1 MENSRKVF
9 EGREEGLQSKTLMDK
24 KREEEEDF
32 KAKVAANPE
41 WKKDYGDA
49 WDLDARAIEKEKS
62 RVNQLFFR
70 AVDSQLA
77 QLAINIVTYV
87 AEIKKPDGERLP
99 GYHESQLE
107 SLKHRLF
114 SPAPIYPEMEIAR
127 MSSALK
133 QMSPESA
140 PMIRGSRPS

>member
-24 KREEEEDF
+24 KRKEEEDF

-70 AVDSQLA
+70 PSTP
-77 QLAINIVTYV
+77 NSRNSPSTS
-87 AEIKKPDGERLP
+87 LP
-99 GYHESQLE
+99 T
-107 SLKHRLF
+107 
-114 SPAPIYPEMEIAR
+114 SP
-127 MSSALK
+127 K
-133 QMSPESA
+133 
-140 PMIRGSRPS
+140 